1 MSSSIEVPAP
11 TLTMLTTILYNM
23 PFEKLLTL
31 FLKGACRHTSIPGA
45 KDLELESVKLECVAL
60 DTYRFTFR
68 IVHECLDER
77 GSWVVDKTIEVMSVA
92 APVWGHIGG
101 DLQ

>member
-31 FLKGACRHTSIPGA
+31 FLKGACRHTSIPGS

-77 GSWVVDKTIEVMSVA
+77 GSWVVDKTIEVVSVA